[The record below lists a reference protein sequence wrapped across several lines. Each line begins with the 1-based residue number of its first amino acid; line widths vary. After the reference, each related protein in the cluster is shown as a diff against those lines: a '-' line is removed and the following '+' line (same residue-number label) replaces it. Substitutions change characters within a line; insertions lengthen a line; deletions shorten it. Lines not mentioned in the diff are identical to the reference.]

1 MIRALAAAFAAAA
14 GLVLLSACAAP
25 SAALPR
31 DAADAELLREHPQ
44 RLIVVA
50 VANPRERVV
59 TQAGSTLATYNA
71 SQRYGAG
78 SEARSVLE
86 AIEREHGLRE
96 IAAWPITALHVHC
109 VVLEIAPGAE
119 RDQVLAAL
127 ARDPRVELAQPL
139 QDFDTLAAPEVAR
152 ALPASPASVAAYN
165 DPYVDLQRGFA
176 ELDAVDAHQR
186 ARGQG
191 VRIALI
197 DTGVDTTH
205 PDLQGRI
212 AATRDFVDGSAA
224 RFDADR
230 HGTEVAGVIAAV
242 ANNRQGIVGIAPQAT
257 LSVYKAC
264 WQRPAADGGGARCN
278 SFTLA
283 QALGASIDDGAR
295 IINLSLGGPDDPL
308 LTRLVGNALGRGR
321 IVIGAMPP
329 DGRPHG
335 FPTGIA
341 GVIAVDSTSD
351 STSGR
356 AKDGPPDAV
365 LRAPGRDI
373 LTLEP
378 GGRYDYS
385 SGSSLAAAHASAV
398 AALLLEAAPSQD
410 AAAVRTALERG
421 RSGASIN
428 ACEAL
433 ATLFAPTRT
442 HRQEQDGQGPCA
454 SRRGPTG
461 PPADTGD
468 ERPRGA
474 TQ

>member
-1 MIRALAAAFAAAA
+1 MIRALAAALACCAMLLA
-14 GLVLLSACAAP
+14 GCAAP
-25 SAALPR
+25 PAALPR
-31 DAADAELLREHPQ
+31 DAADAALLREHPQ

-50 VANPRERVV
+50 VANPRERIVP
-59 TQAGSTLATYNA
+59 QAGSTLATYNA

-78 SEARSVLE
+78 SEARAVLE

-96 IAAWPITALHVHC
+96 LAAWPISALRVHC

-139 QDFDTLAAPEVAR
+139 QDFDTLSLPDAAHA
-152 ALPASPASVAAYN
+152 PAGAAYN
-165 DPYVDLQRGFA
+165 DPYVDLQSGFV

-242 ANNRQGIVGIAPQAT
+242 ANNRQGIVGIAPQAM

-264 WQRPAADGGGARCN
+264 WQRVAADGGGARCN

-308 LTRLVGNALGRGR
+308 LTRLVTHALGRGR

-341 GVIAVDSTSD
+341 GVIAVDSS
-351 STSGR
+351 R
-356 AKDGPPDAV
+356 PGPAAPGAPDAV

-410 AAAVRTALERG
+410 AAAVRTALERS

-442 HRQEQDGQGPCA
+442 HRQEQDGRGPCA

-461 PPADTGD
+461 LPVEPVD

-474 TQ
+474 MQ

>member
-1 MIRALAAAFAAAA
+1 MNRALAAAFAAAA
-14 GLVLLSACAAP
+14 GLVLLSGCAAP
-25 SAALPR
+25 PAALPR
-31 DAADAELLREHPQ
+31 DAADAALLREQPH
-44 RLIVVA
+44 RLVVVA
-50 VANPRERVV
+50 LANPRERVV
-59 TQAGSTLATYNA
+59 PQAGSTLATYNA

-78 SEARSVLE
+78 SEARATLE

-96 IAAWPITALHVHC
+96 IAAWPISALRVHC

-119 RDQVLAAL
+119 REQVLERL
-127 ARDPRVELAQPL
+127 SRDPRVELAQPL
-139 QDFDTLAAPEVAR
+139 QAFDTLAATGIPTTPPVRHA
-152 ALPASPASVAAYN
+152 AAYN
-165 DPYVDLQRGFA
+165 DPYVDLQRGFV

-212 AATRDFVDGSAA
+212 ASTRDFVDGSAA
-224 RFDADR
+224 QFDADR

-264 WQRPAADGGGARCN
+264 WQRTAADGGGARCN

-308 LTRLVGNALGRGR
+308 LARLVANALGRGR

-341 GVIAVDSTSD
+341 GVIAVDSAVD
-351 STSGR
+351 SADATTR
-356 AKDGPPDAV
+356 AADTV

-378 GGRYDYS
+378 GGRYDYA

-398 AALLLEAAPSQD
+398 AALLLEAVPAQD
-410 AAAVRTALERG
+410 AAAVRTALARS

-442 HRQEQDGQGPCA
+442 HRQEQDGFGPCA
-454 SRRGPTG
+454 SRGGPHG
-461 PPADTGD
+461 LPVESGD

-474 TQ
+474 MQ

>member
-1 MIRALAAAFAAAA
+1 MIRALAAMFAAA
-14 GLVLLSACAAP
+14 GVLLLSGCAAP

-31 DAADAELLREHPQ
+31 DAADAALLREHPQ
-44 RLIVVA
+44 RLVVVA

-59 TQAGSTLATYNA
+59 PQAGSTLATYNA

-78 SEARSVLE
+78 SEARATLE

-96 IAAWPITALHVHC
+96 IAAWPISALRVHC

-119 RDQVLAAL
+119 RDQVLARL

-139 QDFDTLAAPEVAR
+139 QDFDTLAVPSVATTTPAPHA
-152 ALPASPASVAAYN
+152 AAYN
-165 DPYVDLQRGFA
+165 DPYVDLQRGFV
-176 ELDAVDAHQR
+176 ELDAVEAHQR
-186 ARGQG
+186 ARGDG

-212 AATRDFVDGSAA
+212 AATRDFVDGRAA
-224 RFDADR
+224 QFDADR

-242 ANNRQGIVGIAPQAT
+242 ANNRQGIVGVAPQST

-264 WQRPAADGGGARCN
+264 WQRTAADGGGARCN

-283 QALGASIDDGAR
+283 QALGASLDDGAR

-308 LTRLVGNALGRGR
+308 LARLVGTALGRGR

-341 GVIAVDSTSD
+341 GVIAVDSV
-351 STSGR
+351 
-356 AKDGPPDAV
+356 DGVAHAADTV

-378 GGRYDYS
+378 GGRYDYA

-398 AALLLEAAPSQD
+398 AALLLEAVPAQD
-410 AAAVRTALERG
+410 AAAVRTALERS

-442 HRQEQDGQGPCA
+442 HRQEQDGSGPCA
-454 SRRGPTG
+454 SRGRPTG
-461 PPADTGD
+461 PPIESGD

-474 TQ
+474 MQ

>member
-14 GLVLLSACAAP
+14 GLVLLSGCAAP

-59 TQAGSTLATYNA
+59 TQAGSTLASYNA

-78 SEARSVLE
+78 SEARAVLA

-96 IAAWPITALHVHC
+96 IAAWPISALRVHC

-127 ARDPRVELAQPL
+127 SRDPRVELAQPL
-139 QDFDTLAAPEVAR
+139 QDFDTLAAPDTAR
-152 ALPASPASVAAYN
+152 AVPAPIYN
-165 DPYVDLQRGFA
+165 DPYVALQRGFV

-212 AATRDFVDGSAA
+212 AATRDFVDGNAA

-242 ANNRQGIVGIAPQAT
+242 ANNRQGIVGVAPQAT

-264 WQRPAADGGGARCN
+264 WQRSAADGGGARCN

-308 LTRLVGNALGRGR
+308 LSRLVGQALGRGR

-335 FPTGIA
+335 FPTGID
-341 GVIAVDSTSD
+341 GVIAVDT
-351 STSGR
+351 
-356 AKDGPPDAV
+356 ADGAAQAAPDKV

-378 GGRYDYS
+378 GGRYDYA

-398 AALLLEAAPSQD
+398 AALLLEAAPAQD
-410 AAAVRTALERG
+410 AGAVRTALERS

-442 HRQEQDGQGPCA
+442 HRQEQDGRGPCA

>member
-1 MIRALAAAFAAAA
+1 MIRALAAMFAAA
-14 GLVLLSACAAP
+14 GVLLLSGCAAP

-31 DAADAELLREHPQ
+31 DAADAALLREHPQ
-44 RLIVVA
+44 RLVVVA

-59 TQAGSTLATYNA
+59 PQAGSTLATYNA
-71 SQRYGAG
+71 SQRYDAG
-78 SEARSVLE
+78 SEARATLE

-96 IAAWPITALHVHC
+96 IAAWPISALRVHC

-119 RDQVLAAL
+119 REQVLARL

-139 QDFDTLAAPEVAR
+139 QDFDTLAAPSA
-152 ALPASPASVAAYN
+152 ATTAPAAAAVPYN
-165 DPYVDLQRGFA
+165 DPYVDLQRGFV
-176 ELDAVDAHQR
+176 EVDAVDAHQR
-186 ARGQG
+186 ARGEG

-205 PDLQGRI
+205 PDLHGRI
-212 AATRDFVDGSAA
+212 VATRDFVDGRAA
-224 RFDADR
+224 QFDADR

-242 ANNRQGIVGIAPQAT
+242 ANNRQGIVGVAPQAT

-264 WQRPAADGGGARCN
+264 WQRPATEGGGARCN

-308 LTRLVGNALGRGR
+308 LARLVGTALGRGR

-341 GVIAVDSTSD
+341 GVIAVDT
-351 STSGR
+351 
-356 AKDGPPDAV
+356 ADGAANAAPDKV

-378 GGRYDYS
+378 GGRYDYA

-398 AALLLEAAPSQD
+398 AALLLEAVPAQG
-410 AAAVRTALERG
+410 AAAVRTALERS

-442 HRQEQDGQGPCA
+442 HRQEQDGSGPCA
-454 SRRGPTG
+454 SRGRPTG
-461 PPADTGD
+461 PPIESGD

-474 TQ
+474 MQ

>member
-1 MIRALAAAFAAAA
+1 MKHVLAALLAALFVA
-14 GLVLLSACAAP
+14 LLGACAAP
-25 SAALPR
+25 PPAVPR
-31 DAADAELLREHPQ
+31 DAADAALLREHPQ

-50 VANPRERVV
+50 VANPRERIVP
-59 TQAGSTLATYNA
+59 QAGSTLATYNA

-78 SEARSVLE
+78 SEARAVLE

-96 IAAWPITALHVHC
+96 LAAWPISALRVHC
-109 VVLEIAPGAE
+109 VVLEIPPGAE

-139 QDFDTLAAPEVAR
+139 QDFDTLSLLDAPHA
-152 ALPASPASVAAYN
+152 PAGAAYN
-165 DPYVDLQRGFA
+165 DPYVDLQRGFV
-176 ELDAVDAHQR
+176 EVDAVEAHQR

-212 AATRDFVDGSAA
+212 VATRDFVDGSAA
-224 RFDADR
+224 QFDADR

-264 WQRPAADGGGARCN
+264 WQRVAADGGGARCN

-308 LTRLVGNALGRGR
+308 LTRLVSHALGRGR

-341 GVIAVDSTSD
+341 GVIAVDSS
-351 STSGR
+351 SVAPG
-356 AKDGPPDAV
+356 APDAV

-410 AAAVRTALERG
+410 AAAVRTALERS
-421 RSGASIN
+421 RSGSSIN

-442 HRQEQDGQGPCA
+442 HRQEQDGRGPCA

-461 PPADTGD
+461 LPAETGD

-474 TQ
+474 MQ